1 MTRLASLATALSLT
15 CALFAAPAAAQSSSP
30 SASSTPSSSSLAGS
44 STSSASPAAATASGA
59 ANATSVV
66 TVEGL
71 VPAFATGSSSTM
83 NSTIQTGW
91 STDDARGTMKEGL
104 TLLQNSTG
112 TAENR
117 TIYGVLLYFNETTA
131 NQNFSSTPIP
141 WIAYISCDDAMQNY
155 TMPEN
160 SSTPAATN
168 GTASAGGNSTQTA
181 NVLQQ
186 AEQLGA
192 KGVVLYSTREQSCML
207 NYTMLAG
214 NMTATNATLANST
227 MTNSTM
233 ANSTMVAG
241 GNSTSFVNGSIP
253 IFSATSQ
260 RVAQII
266 ISQFSNVDPNHR
278 YFNSSALSAA
288 TANLTAVIPTNGSV
302 NLNVPTN
309 FVLAQIVPSYSANDS
324 SNGVVATLSR
334 AQPAPTDSTT
344 SRSASGS
351 APSQSATGGP
361 SSGVAKRDGGR
372 SKVSLAVTGFLVG
385 GLLGGMGL
393 LL

>member
-15 CALFAAPAAAQSSSP
+15 CAFCASPAAAQSSSA
-30 SASSTPSSSSLAGS
+30 SSSSTPSSSSLAGS
-44 STSSASPAAATASGA
+44 STSSASAAAATASGA

-71 VPAFATGSSSTM
+71 VPAFATGSSSSM

-117 TIYGVLLYFNETTA
+117 TVYGVLLYFNETTA
-131 NQNFSSTPIP
+131 NQNFTSTQIP

-155 TMPEN
+155 TMPAN
-160 SSTPAATN
+160 SSIPAATN
-168 GTASAGGNSTQTA
+168 GTVSAGGNSTQTVS
-181 NVLQQ
+181 VLQQ

-192 KGVVLYSTREQSCML
+192 KGIVLYSTREQSCML

-214 NMTATNATLANST
+214 SMSATNATL
-227 MTNSTM
+227 TNSTM
-233 ANSTMVAG
+233 ANSTMANSTMAAG
-241 GNSTSFVNGSIP
+241 GNLNGSIP

-351 APSQSATGGP
+351 APSQSASGGP

-372 SKVSLAVTGFLVG
+372 SKVSLAATGFLVG
-385 GLLGGMGL
+385 GLLGGVGL

>member
-15 CALFAAPAAAQSSSP
+15 CALFASPAAAQSSSP
-30 SASSTPSSSSLAGS
+30 SSSSAPSSSSLASS
-44 STSSASPAAATASGA
+44 STSSASAAAATASGA

-131 NQNFSSTPIP
+131 NQNFTSTQIP
-141 WIAYISCDDAMQNY
+141 WIAYISCDDAMQNH
-155 TMPEN
+155 TVPAN

-168 GTASAGGNSTQTA
+168 GTASAGGNSTQTV

-186 AEQLGA
+186 AESLGA

-214 NMTATNATLANST
+214 NMSATNATLTNST

-233 ANSTMVAG
+233 ANSTMAAG
-241 GNSTSFVNGSIP
+241 GNSTSFINGSIP

-302 NLNVPTN
+302 NLNAPTN

-334 AQPAPTDSTT
+334 AQPAPTDLTT

-372 SKVSLAVTGFLVG
+372 SKVSLSVTGFLVG
-385 GLLGGMGL
+385 GLLGGVGL